1 MTDELPETPP
11 PETDVHADPFAAQT
25 PTPGAEA
32 ADRALAEASRAL
44 AAEPAKAATT
54 ARIRVYRVVEWYD
67 AARDVDVEALIL
79 ATTDTFAK
87 TRDARRWLDKNA
99 EGGQRYRIMQ
109 DKEGWRAKVMLEDDD
124 S

>member
-11 PETDVHADPFAAQT
+11 PETDVHADPFAAQSET
-25 PTPGAEA
+25 VTVTAVPA
-32 ADRALAEASRAL
+32 ADVQGSFS
-44 AAEPAKAATT
+44 EPAKAATT
-54 ARIRVYRVVEWYD
+54 ARIRVYRRVEWYD
-67 AARDVDVEALIL
+67 AANDVDVEALIL
-79 ATTDTFAK
+79 ATADTFAK
-87 TRDARRWLDKNA
+87 TRDAKRWLDKNA